1 MTEPQTDADNLLP
14 ETISRRRTMQAALG
28 GAVAGAAFA
37 APKVKGFSIAPDYAA
52 AGSLCADT
60 STAATSWNMP
70 GNGVGKTC
78 WDGNTF
84 GLFEGNAGKCTGTR
98 NVGPFVVAAGIG
110 GGPDLN
116 ANVKANGFLND
127 NTTAGGTNG
136 GSLIVTVDGIT
147 NHTNQKCTTT
157 ANIQSDC
164 DGWTGPQS
172 VALTQSNATQAQL
185 GPVDFNCS
193 YRIAAD
199 KVTVSVTCTCA

>member
-60 STAATSWNMP
+60 STVATNWTMP
-70 GNGVGKTC
+70 GQTGGHIC
-78 WDGNTF
+78 WDGSTF
-84 GLFEGNAGKCTGTR
+84 GCCTNSGKCNGSR
-98 NVGPFVVAAGIG
+98 NVGPFLVATGTG
-110 GGPDLN
+110 GGPNLN
-116 ANVKANGFLND
+116 ATVQANGFFND
-127 NTTAGGTNG
+127 TTVSGGTNG

-157 ANIQSDC
+157 ANIASDC
-164 DGWTGPQS
+164 GGWTGPQS

-199 KVTVSVTCTCA
+199 TVTVSVTCTCA